1 MVVLLKRMTP
11 ELAACVLE
19 GLLLLHEELSVD
31 PEAPWYVGTPDQTQV
46 LHDEL
51 WILAGEITPTSSA
64 SLVAAWYA
72 AGRSSL
78 LPVAAV
84 AGWLVRCSAAG
95 PAPSGSHR
103 GGTSGSAAP
112 SLAATAIPQPGPG
125 ADPSAIRAVR
135 WHRGPGHAARLAAPG
150 PPARGAA
157 DRSTARAVL
166 EPADDQE
173 PRR

>member
-1 MVVLLKRMTP
+1 MDVLLQRMTP

-64 SLVAAWYA
+64 SLVAAWYS

-78 LPVAAV
+78 LPVACT
-84 AGWLVRCSAAG
+84 GELVSSRHLA
-95 PAPSGSHR
+95 
-103 GGTSGSAAP
+103 AAP
-112 SLAATAIPQPGPG
+112 PPTPAWATQ
-125 ADPSAIRAVR
+125 SA
-135 WHRGPGHAARLAAPG
+135 
-150 PPARGAA
+150 
-157 DRSTARAVL
+157 
-166 EPADDQE
+166 
-173 PRR
+173 